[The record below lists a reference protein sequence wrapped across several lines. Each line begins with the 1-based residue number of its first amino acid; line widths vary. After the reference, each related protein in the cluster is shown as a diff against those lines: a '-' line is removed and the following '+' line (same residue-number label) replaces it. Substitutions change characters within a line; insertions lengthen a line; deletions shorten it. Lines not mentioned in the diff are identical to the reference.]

1 MTRNPC
7 WYQILSFFFFS
18 SEDFKNGNKIQKS
31 FKEFSKDFFFYTME
45 KKRNLGWIQLNTLPL
60 QFWSYKWR
68 LRIKK
73 GLFLFHTGAFGCLQ
87 TTWISVGA
95 VFCYFCFY
103 YFFVFVLFFLF
114 RCSHV
119 KTGGVC
125 KCASAIRTW
134 VELVWGGGTPRS
146 SDWTV
151 ESWILTLDRA
161 RSDGGARRIKNKRTG
176 SWRRT
181 GVQGRQNPGG
191 TGGGRGPWRA
201 LDPALTDSPM
211 HFVHSSCEVHSGD
224 GSTTYNRRR
233 IATTFCLDEEVTE
246 KEILIKKKERERY
259 SQTEKKRLEERGVFS
274 TSCT

>member
-7 WYQILSFFFFS
+7 WYQILSFFFF
-18 SEDFKNGNKIQKS
+18 FPQKISKMETKYKKASKS
-31 FKEFSKDFFFYTME
+31 LARTFFFTRWR
-45 KKRNLGWIQLNTLPL
+45 KKETWDGYSWTHCLYNSGRTNGDSELRKDSFYSILELLVVYKPHGYLWV
-60 QFWSYKWR
+60 QFFV
-68 LRIKK
+68 IFVFIIF
-73 GLFLFHTGAFGCLQ
+73 LFL
-87 TTWISVGA
+87 S
-95 VFCYFCFY
+95 
-103 YFFVFVLFFLF
+103 FLF

-246 KEILIKKKERERY
+246 KEILKKKKREIFPNWK
-259 SQTEKKRLEERGVFS
+259 EKRLEERGVFS